1 MARLVRRTAMRPI
14 RHVFISLVLIFSGAC
29 ATLTTAR
36 QQGSSKTTQNQIDPG
51 RYLGEEVAKCPECH
65 TPRDANFQLDRS
77 RWLQGASIWIEPV
90 HPVVNWAEFAP
101 PLASLPSF
109 TDEQMQQ
116 VLEMGQGTNGMP
128 IQPPMHVYH
137 LAHSDAQAIIAY
149 LRSLRPP
156 R

>member
-1 MARLVRRTAMRPI
+1 MARLVPRTAMRPI
-14 RHVFISLVLIFSGAC
+14 RHVLISLVLIFSGAC

-36 QQGSSKTTQNQIDPG
+36 QQGFSKTNQNQIDRG
-51 RYLGEEVAKCPECH
+51 RYLVEEVAKCPECH

-90 HPVVNWAEFAP
+90 HQVVNWAEFAP
-101 PLASLPSF
+101 PLAGLPSL
-109 TDEQMQQ
+109 TDQQARQ

-137 LAHSDAQAIIAY
+137 LAHSDAQAVIAY